1 MKKEPNKLCISC
13 KLELRGHDKEGDY
26 CLTCLASLT
35 PHVSFDGGY
44 YSPDA
49 IIKMGTIR
57 QTIEQNK
64 ANKTKEQSSSVA
76 SECDESVANKEKEQ

>member
-1 MKKEPNKLCISC
+1 MKKEPNKVCISC

-49 IIKMGTIR
+49 IIKMGCIR
-57 QTIEQNK
+57 QSQDIPLTD
-64 ANKTKEQSSSVA
+64 KE
-76 SECDESVANKEKEQ
+76 KEKEQL